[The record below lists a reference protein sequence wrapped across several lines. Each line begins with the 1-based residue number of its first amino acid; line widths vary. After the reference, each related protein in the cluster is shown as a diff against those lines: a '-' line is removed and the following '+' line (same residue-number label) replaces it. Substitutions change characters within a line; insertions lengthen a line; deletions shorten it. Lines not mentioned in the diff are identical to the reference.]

1 MMKEFEGIIG
11 YNDVKAELEKICDIM
26 LNHDKY
32 AKLGVTTPRGL
43 LLHGDP
49 GVGKTTMAKCL
60 INASKRPVFICRK
73 DKPDGDFVKEIKK
86 QFDEAKKSAPSIL
99 FLDDM
104 DKFANDDE
112 KHVNSEEFVTVQ
124 SCIDD
129 CKGEEVFI
137 LATANDLRAIPRSL
151 LRAGRFDKSI
161 KINNPRLKD
170 AEAII
175 KYYLSQKKFVADVD
189 YNELAKILSG
199 GSCAELET
207 VINEAGVYAGF
218 QNKEKIEL
226 DDILRAA
233 MRVIFGAPENLEE
246 TDEEDLLRIAYHE
259 AGHAVI
265 AEVLEPNSVSIVSV
279 LSHTGN
285 TGGVT
290 SYNQGEKYWTSK
302 KYMENR
308 VLSLLGG
315 KAATELVYGEVDI
328 GANSDLS
335 RAFSIVERFSYEYCS
350 NSFDRRETMSGMSE
364 ALLSRKEMQ
373 RAVEME
379 NFYWKAKK
387 ILADNREFLDKLAR
401 RLVEKKTL
409 LNTHI
414 QAVKADCK
422 QIVA

>member
-1 MMKEFEGIIG
+1 MMKEFDKIIG
-11 YNDVKAELEKICDIM
+11 YSDVKAELERICDIM
-26 LNHDKY
+26 INHDKY

-43 LLHGDP
+43 LMHGVP

-60 INASKRPVFICRK
+60 IEASKRPVFICRK
-73 DKPDGDFVKEIKK
+73 DKPDGDFIKEIKK
-86 QFDEAKKSAPSIL
+86 QFEEAKNNAPSIL

-112 KHVNSEEFVTVQ
+112 YHRNSEEFVTVQ

-129 CKGEEVFI
+129 CKGVEVFI
-137 LATANDLRAIPRSL
+137 LATANVLKAIPKSL

-161 KINNPRLKD
+161 EIKNPRLED
-170 AEAII
+170 AAEII
-175 KYYLSQKKFVADVD
+175 KYYLSQKKFVADID
-189 YNELAKILSG
+189 YKELAKILNG

-218 QNKEKIEL
+218 QNKDKIEL

-246 TDEEDLLRIAYHE
+246 TDEGELLKIAYHE

-290 SYNQGEKYWTSK
+290 AYNQGDKYWTSK

-308 VLSLLGG
+308 VISLLGG
-315 KAATELVYGEVDI
+315 KAATELVYGEVDV
-328 GANSDLS
+328 GANSDLH
-335 RAFSIVERFSYEYCS
+335 RAFDLVERFTDNYCS
-350 NSFDRRETMSGMSE
+350 NSFDRWEQNHAYSPD
-364 ALLSRKEMQ
+364 LLARREMQ
-373 RAVEME
+373 MSVEME
-379 NFYWKAKK
+379 TFFWKAKK
-387 ILADNREFLDKLAR
+387 ILVDNRELLDKLAR
-401 RLVEKKTL
+401 LLVEKKTL
-409 LNTHI
+409 LNMDI
-414 QAVKADCK
+414 QELKASCK
-422 QIVA
+422 

>member
-1 MMKEFEGIIG
+1 MMNEFDKIIG
-11 YNDVKAELEKICDIM
+11 YCDVKAELERICDIM
-26 LNHDKY
+26 INHDKY

-43 LLHGDP
+43 LMHGVP

-60 INASKRPVFICRK
+60 IEASKRPVFICRK
-73 DKPDGDFVKEIKK
+73 DKPDGDFIKEIKK
-86 QFDEAKKSAPSIL
+86 QFEEAKNNAPSIL

-112 KHVNSEEFVTVQ
+112 YHRNSEEFVTVQ

-129 CKGEEVFI
+129 CKGIEVFI
-137 LATANDLRAIPRSL
+137 LATANDLKAIPKSL

-161 KINNPRLKD
+161 KINNPRLDD
-170 AEAII
+170 AADII
-175 KYYLSQKKFVADVD
+175 KYYLSQKKFVADID
-189 YNELAKILSG
+189 YKELAKILNG

-218 QNKEKIEL
+218 QNKDKIEL

-246 TDEEDLLRIAYHE
+246 TDEDELLKIAYHE

-290 SYNQGEKYWTSK
+290 AYNQGENYWKSK
-302 KYMENR
+302 KHMENR
-308 VLSLLGG
+308 VMSLLGG
-315 KAATELVYGEVDI
+315 KAATELVYGEVDT
-328 GANSDLS
+328 GANSDLH
-335 RAFSIVERFSYEYCS
+335 RAFDIVERFTDHYCS
-350 NSFDRRETMSGMSE
+350 NSFDRWEQDRS
-364 ALLSRKEMQ
+364 LSDQLISRREMQ
-373 RAVEME
+373 MSVEME
-379 NFYWKAKK
+379 NFFWKAKK
-387 ILADNREFLDKLAR
+387 ILVDNRGFLDKLACL
-401 RLVEKKTL
+401 LVEKKTL
-409 LNTHI
+409 LNMDI
-414 QAVKADCK
+414 QTIKATYK
-422 QIVA
+422 

>member
-1 MMKEFEGIIG
+1 MMKEFDKIIG
-11 YNDVKAELEKICDIM
+11 YSDVKAELERICDIM
-26 LNHDKY
+26 INHDKY
-32 AKLGVTTPRGL
+32 ANLGVTTPRGL
-43 LLHGDP
+43 LMHGVP

-60 INASKRPVFICRK
+60 IEASKRPVFICRK
-73 DKPDGDFVKEIKK
+73 DKPDGDFIKEIKK
-86 QFDEAKKSAPSIL
+86 QFEDAKNNAPSIL

-112 KHVNSEEFVTVQ
+112 YHKNSEEFVTVQ

-129 CKGEEVFI
+129 CKGVEVFI
-137 LATANDLRAIPRSL
+137 LATANVLKAIPKSL

-161 KINNPRLKD
+161 EIKNPRLED
-170 AEAII
+170 AAEII
-175 KYYLSQKKFVADVD
+175 KYYLSQKKFVADID
-189 YNELAKILSG
+189 YKELAKILNG

-218 QNKEKIEL
+218 QNKDKIEL

-246 TDEEDLLRIAYHE
+246 TDEGELLKIAYHE

-290 SYNQGEKYWTSK
+290 AYNQGDKYWTSK

-308 VLSLLGG
+308 VISLLGG
-315 KAATELVYGEVDI
+315 KAATELVYGEVDV
-328 GANSDLS
+328 GANSDLH
-335 RAFSIVERFSYEYCS
+335 RAFDLVERFTDNYCS
-350 NSFDRRETMSGMSE
+350 NSFDRWEQNHAYSPD
-364 ALLSRKEMQ
+364 LLARREMQ
-373 RAVEME
+373 MSVEME
-379 NFYWKAKK
+379 TFFWKAKK
-387 ILADNREFLDKLAR
+387 ILVDNRELLDKLAR
-401 RLVEKKTL
+401 LLVEKKTL
-409 LNTHI
+409 LNMDI
-414 QAVKADCK
+414 QELKASCK
-422 QIVA
+422 